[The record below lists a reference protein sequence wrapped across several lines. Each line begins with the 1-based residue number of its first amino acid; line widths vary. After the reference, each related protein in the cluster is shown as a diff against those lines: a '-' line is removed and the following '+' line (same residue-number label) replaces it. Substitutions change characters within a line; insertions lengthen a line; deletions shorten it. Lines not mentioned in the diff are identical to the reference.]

1 MGFKPRIVLILGDAI
16 VDVMEL
22 VHTSVLYLSYLH
34 VTWPKEHFKRLNTST
49 KDIGEHYL
57 GDDM

>member
-1 MGFKPRIVLILGDAI
+1 MGYKPHTVLILGDAI

-34 VTWPKEHFKRLNTST
+34 VTWPKEQFKRLNTSPP
-49 KDIGEHYL
+49 KILENISWG
-57 GDDM
+57 